1 MENKDSGSWKN
12 NVTFVADDGNNED
25 SFTTNHMKQ
34 ADQLA
39 EAIEEM
45 QPGFLVNKVYFDAY
59 KRSSLGTY
67 PDVHNEIEKL
77 LKSGQLLINY
87 TGHGSTTHWAD
98 ESVWTQ
104 TDYQ

>member
-1 MENKDSGSWKN
+1 MVDKTISYMENKDSGSWKN

-45 QPGFLVNKVYFDAY
+45 QPGFLVNKVYFELISVAA
-59 KRSSLGTY
+59 
-67 PDVHNEIEKL
+67 
-77 LKSGQLLINY
+77 SGLIRMCIMRLRNY
-87 TGHGSTTHWAD
+87 
-98 ESVWTQ
+98 
-104 TDYQ
+104 

>member
-1 MENKDSGSWKN
+1 
-12 NVTFVADDGNNED
+12 
-25 SFTTNHMKQ
+25 MKQ

-77 LKSGQLLINY
+77 LKSGQLLMPIAFSPGFIKFIY
-87 TGHGSTTHWAD
+87 FTKWWIG
-98 ESVWTQ
+98 
-104 TDYQ
+104 